1 MEPYSDMNA
10 YSPSE
15 DFIIKLS
22 EILPRRET
30 KILTGKACEILPLL
44 SQVSRDN
51 PWVNWPKNIYRSQ
64 TQINIFD
71 RLLRFVD
78 SLSMDRFDASNGSST
93 CILVGPKGIG
103 KSGCL
108 RRFVDV
114 CSSLYPNV
122 IAGYIT
128 YEDVKKSDICEL
140 SLTCYMRNF
149 LAVHDIPLVDVIEG
163 SGDSMIKRIARTLKS
178 RGKYLFLVLDEVD
191 KLYTMSPSEKY
202 LDHLNDLIGLGNQSS
217 GRIFTLVSGSSTRLR
232 GLFAKTLTNVSK
244 EFKLY
249 DEAPTFNLKKFH
261 DERVYAAIPTDIA
274 TVAVLLDIEVNESN
288 IEDLRATTFFTGC
301 NARSLD
307 IYRSTGSSDA
317 NRDLISPGT
326 FLRALMDSLVGLN
339 ATLLQ
344 GLTKDNIGE
353 VAWETKLE
361 PVELRLV
368 ENLWNRQCV
377 ETKMHAKANM
387 NGELERLSDTGDI
400 IVTSTPRRVYPSSM
414 YRLLEHYNNHT
425 LEPRSF
431 QLYWKR
437 FLELVSP
444 DNLPGS
450 LKQGY
455 DLVKPFLKGKL

>member
-1 MEPYSDMNA
+1 MEPNA
-10 YSPSE
+10 YSPSK
-15 DFIIKLS
+15 DFIMKLS
-22 EILPRRET
+22 EILPS
-30 KILTGKACEILPLL
+30 KMLTGKACEILPLL

-78 SLSMDRFDASNGSST
+78 SLSMDRFAASNGSST

-122 IAGYIT
+122 IAGYVT
-128 YEDVKKSDICEL
+128 YEDVNKSDICEL
-140 SLTCYMRNF
+140 SLTSYMRNF
-149 LAVHDIPLVDVIEG
+149 LAVHDIPLVNVIEG
-163 SGDSMIKRIARTLKS
+163 SGDSMIKRITRTLKS

-191 KLYTMSPSEKY
+191 QLYTMSPSEKY
-202 LDHLNDLIGLGNQSS
+202 LDHLHELIGLGNQSS

-232 GLFAKTLTNVSK
+232 GLFGKTLTDVSK

-274 TVAVLLDIEVNESN
+274 TVAVLLDIEVNEST
-288 IEDLRATTFFTGC
+288 IEDLRATAFFTGC
-301 NARSLD
+301 NARSLE
-307 IYRSTGSSDA
+307 SSDA
-317 NRDLISPGT
+317 PGT

-361 PVELRLV
+361 PLELRLV
-368 ENLWNRQCV
+368 EHLWNRHCV

-425 LEPRSF
+425 LEP
-431 QLYWKR
+431 K
-437 FLELVSP
+437 
-444 DNLPGS
+444 
-450 LKQGY
+450 GY
-455 DLVKPFLKGKL
+455 LKGKL